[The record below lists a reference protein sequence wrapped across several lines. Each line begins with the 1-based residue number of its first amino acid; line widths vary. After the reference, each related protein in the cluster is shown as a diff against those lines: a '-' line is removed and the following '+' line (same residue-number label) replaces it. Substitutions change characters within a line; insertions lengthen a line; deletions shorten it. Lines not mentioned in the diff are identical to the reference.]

1 MTGEQVVVGSIVFN
15 LTGSSEWIGIALALY
30 FLPIAVFGNLSG
42 IISDRMHRS
51 KLLFMV
57 EILIFFNLG
66 VFIVA
71 VEFSKIEVWAV
82 LLLTFFSGALRA
94 MHSPV
99 KASYTYDLLGGE
111 YVVQALGVL
120 NISIRLG
127 MLIGALVTGYV
138 IEFYGNT
145 EALLCLFGS
154 HFLALAFISFLKN
167 PGISPTRVDSSMLKT
182 LREYFLELR
191 TNRYMLVIIAITG
204 CVEIFG
210 FSFATALPELA
221 AGRFDNGAEGL
232 GILHASRAMGGL
244 AAGVILASM
253 FSLKSRGTLYIGVIF
268 IFGAGMVFLSIANTF
283 LIACA
288 AVLLIAMMATS
299 SDILSQSIL
308 QLNVPDHLR
317 GRAMGTWSLAIG
329 FAPIG
334 HLEMGH
340 LILFLGLGGAL
351 LANGIA
357 LITLGV
363 VVLLFIPTLRKL

>member
-1 MTGEQVVVGSIVFN
+1 MTGEQVVVGSILFN

-30 FLPIAVFGNLSG
+30 FLPIAIFGNLSG
-42 IISDRMHRS
+42 IISDMMNRS
-51 KLLFMV
+51 KLLFRV
-57 EILIFFNLG
+57 EIFIFLNLG

-71 VEFSKIEVWAV
+71 VEFGKIEVWSV

-99 KASYTYDLLGGE
+99 KASYTYDLLGGD

-138 IEFYGNT
+138 IEYFGYT
-145 EALLCLFGS
+145 QALLCLFGS

-167 PGISPTRVDSSMLKT
+167 PGISPTRVHSSMLKT
-182 LREYFLELR
+182 MREYILELR
-191 TNRYMLVIIAITG
+191 TNRYVLIIIAITG

-210 FSFATALPELA
+210 FSFATALPELSD
-221 AGRFDNGAEGL
+221 GRFNKSADGL
-232 GILHASRAMGGL
+232 GMLHASRAIGGL
-244 AAGVILASM
+244 TAGVILASM
-253 FSLKSRGTLYIGVIF
+253 FSLKSRGSLYIGVIF
-268 IFGAGMVFLSIANTF
+268 IFGAGMVFLSIADTF

-288 AVLLIAMMATS
+288 AILLIAMMATS

-334 HLEMGH
+334 HLEMGY
-340 LILFLGLGGAL
+340 LILFLGLSGAL
-351 LANGIA
+351 LVNGIA
-357 LITLGV
+357 LITIGV
-363 VVLLFIPTLRKL
+363 VVLLFIPTLRKF